1 MRPASIE
8 DPAAAA
14 AGVTRLVPQY
24 DDLGLL
30 VWSADFG
37 DTSNFNTARLPFFAR
52 LDARVTFRPRWANDR
67 WQFYFEVINLLNRD
81 NASELEVDL
90 VYDPNSDRPQLTEV
104 RSGRSAAAADLRAAV
119 SVLAADATTPNEDRA
134 FGLAVYGLAG
144 RTQNLRK
151 SEDRKPVRP

>member
-1 MRPASIE
+1 MPLSVVSSFRLSRLIEVGTTFRAQSGFPHTPGLAVRPASIE

-30 VWSADFG
+30 VWSADYG
-37 DTSNFNTARLPFFAR
+37 DTSNFNTTRLPFFAR
-52 LDARVTFRPRWANDR
+52 LDARVTFRPRWASDR

-90 VYDPNSDRPQLTEV
+90 VYDPDSDRPQLSEV
-104 RSGRSAAAADLRAAV
+104 RSGRLP
-119 SVLAADATTPNEDRA
+119 LLPT
-134 FGLAVYGLAG
+134 FGLRY
-144 RTQNLRK
+144 RF
-151 SEDRKPVRP
+151 